1 LTYGGDAPRA
11 IVLLENAQ
19 RLNPYHTADEQM
31 LAWAYFFA
39 QRYEDALKAMNKVKR
54 HSGTFWAYKAAIH
67 AQLGQSKE
75 AGAAVVAAQKLNPE
89 ISLQGEYE
97 ERIAAGM
104 VPQYAQF
111 MTDALRKA
119 GWPE

>member
-1 LTYGGDAPRA
+1 M
-11 IVLLENAQ
+11 LENAQ

-39 QRYEDALKAMNKVKR
+39 QRYNDALKAINKVKR
-54 HSGTFWAYKAAIH
+54 HSGTFWAFKAAIH
-67 AQLGQSKE
+67 AQLGQSMK
-75 AGAAVVAAQKLNPE
+75 ARAAVVEARKLNPR

-97 ERIAAGM
+97 ERIAAGL
-104 VPQYAQF
+104 VPQYAEF